1 MSNKL
6 LLRIVFGGAIT
17 IGLAH
22 FFDFDIESIS
32 GLKNTKKSDLIQ
44 LFRGWGFLGTWIL
57 IAITA
62 RLLAEPEKPG
72 AITEWRRHLNR
83 KEWLLLASPLLSGA
97 AAEIGKLLIRRLR
110 PHGESFYIYRSWL
123 VDPFS
128 SQGLGFPSSHTA
140 VAFGGSTILLLLFPK
155 LRIPAIV
162 MAVGCMTTRVLSGSH
177 YMSDGVG
184 GALIGITSGYLCIKL
199 YDYFN
204 RMRERNEAISLNPVF
219 SINRVKTLKLE
230 QVLESVQARERV

>member
-1 MSNKL
+1 MSSKL
-6 LLRIVFGGAIT
+6 LLRIVFGGAIA

-22 FFDFDIESIS
+22 YFDFHIESIS
-32 GLKNTKKSDLIQ
+32 GLKNIKNSDLIQ

-72 AITEWRRHLNR
+72 AITKWRRHLNR
-83 KEWLLLASPLLSGA
+83 REWLLLASPLLSGA

-128 SQGLGFPSSHTA
+128 SQVLGLPSSHTA
-140 VAFGGSTILLLLFPK
+140 VAFGGSTILLLLSPK

-162 MAVGCMTTRVLSGSH
+162 MAAGCMTK
-177 YMSDGVG
+177 
-184 GALIGITSGYLCIKL
+184 GY
-199 YDYFN
+199 
-204 RMRERNEAISLNPVF
+204 
-219 SINRVKTLKLE
+219 
-230 QVLESVQARERV
+230 